1 VLPFQQHSVFAALDF
16 HERSLTLLCLP
27 SSCCGALQLVIMLTP
42 MATALANKLLLKQP
56 TPSKLWPT
64 VVLTLAGSI
73 LMVVGNYVEAQHLTS
88 IHGSTA
94 KMNNQHD
101 MVLGLCLAAVS
112 MLLLTAYLVALQVTQ
127 HLVTG
132 VQVMWGNTYVALV
145 AFIPLACL
153 IEGLDWSW
161 VLVLRPLDW
170 GVLVFAGF
178 FIGACNTI
186 FMQHCSRVLG
196 AAVVS
201 MFICLR
207 LVSSLV
213 GSIVLMQEVPTMH
226 TYGGALV
233 WVGFGMV
240 LVTMTAYMVLQRFT
254 KKEDA
259 ADEEV
264 QREAALSAAEKSTA
278 AHAAPAGREFGADE
292 DDDASL
298 FVENVL
304 SSLHSG
310 AASAV
315 ALQQLLL
322 KQMQR
327 RASVLALER
336 PGNMVRQEPPL
347 QQVVIGS

>member
-1 VLPFQQHSVFAALDF
+1 MPSVAA
-16 HERSLTLLCLP
+16 
-27 SSCCGALQLVIMLTP
+27 AQLVIMLTP
-42 MATALANKLLLKQP
+42 LATALANKLLLKQP

-64 VVLTLAGSI
+64 VFLTLAGSI
-73 LMVVGNYVEAQHLTS
+73 LMVVGNSVEAQHQTS
-88 IHGSTA
+88 SHGSTA
-94 KMNNQHD
+94 SMNNQHD

-127 HLVTG
+127 HMVTG

-145 AFIPLACL
+145 VFTPLACL
-153 IEGLDWSW
+153 IEGVDWSW
-161 VLVLRPLDW
+161 VLVLKPLDW

-213 GSIVLMQEVPTMH
+213 GSIVLMREVPTVH

-240 LVTMTAYMVLQRFT
+240 LVTMTTYMILQRFT
-254 KKEDA
+254 KKESSIEDVQGEEPCTAGKLAGAQEVHRKFEAGDDEDA
-259 ADEEV
+259 AVYMERV
-264 QREAALSAAEKSTA
+264 I
-278 AHAAPAGREFGADE
+278 
-292 DDDASL
+292 
-298 FVENVL
+298 
-304 SSLHSG
+304 SSLDSG
-310 AASAV
+310 AVSAV
-315 ALQQLLL
+315 ALPQLL
-322 KQMQR
+322 QQQVQR
-327 RASVLALER
+327 RASIVVLESPAGPVHQAAPL
-336 PGNMVRQEPPL
+336 RQI
-347 QQVVIGS
+347 VIGS

>member
-1 VLPFQQHSVFAALDF
+1 MV
-16 HERSLTLLCLP
+16 
-27 SSCCGALQLVIMLTP
+27 QLVIMLTP
-42 MATALANKLLLKQP
+42 LATALANKLLLKQP

-64 VVLTLAGSI
+64 VFLTLAGSVLI
-73 LMVVGNYVEAQHLTS
+73 VVGNYVEAQHLNAL
-88 IHGSTA
+88 HGSTA
-94 KMNNQHD
+94 SANNQHD

-145 AFIPLACL
+145 VFTPLACL

-161 VLVLRPLDW
+161 VQVLQPLDW
-170 GVLVFAGF
+170 GVLAFAGF

-213 GSIVLMQEVPTMH
+213 GSIVLMHEVPTVH

-240 LVTMTAYMVLQRFT
+240 LVTMTVYMVLQRFT
-254 KKEDA
+254 KKDA
-259 ADEEV
+259 TACEV
-264 QREAALSAAEKSTA
+264 DCEA
-278 AHAAPAGREFGADE
+278 AAPAGKSAATHGGDSGKCSAGDE
-292 DDDASL
+292 GDASVC
-298 FVENVL
+298 VEHVL
-304 SSLHSG
+304 SDLHSG
-310 AASAV
+310 AVSAV

-322 KQMQR
+322 EQVQR
-327 RASVLALER
+327 RASMVVLEQPREA
-336 PGNMVRQEPPL
+336 VRQEAPL
-347 QQVVIGS
+347 QQVVISS